1 MIKDALD
8 CDLFSFL
15 LRYVRLQLWELR
27 NKNVHFVL
35 FIYITF
41 VHKIFSCSKSM
52 MLNKFVIDFFPIS
65 CTVFEIKTLTQNF
78 SAR

>member
-41 VHKIFSCSKSM
+41 MHKIFSCSK
-52 MLNKFVIDFFPIS
+52 
-65 CTVFEIKTLTQNF
+65 
-78 SAR
+78 